1 MQCVWIRTGCHA
13 ALHKT
18 HKRHDVPLNSEVER
32 CNVFERLGVF
42 AQSIFVM
49 QVRYTDPFLIIVA
62 HNLVPYHDVLRAI
75 TRRVIR
81 RCQTQENLLSVPI
94 EQGLG
99 IKVQI

>member
-1 MQCVWIRTGCHA
+1 
-13 ALHKT
+13 
-18 HKRHDVPLNSEVER
+18 
-32 CNVFERLGVF
+32 
-42 AQSIFVM
+42 M